1 MSTWTTG
8 VLKYGALAIGVFV
21 LLNIALGSVLHPHH
35 GVWDMVSKSVFTG
48 IFLVIWSIAEGVKH
62 IASLLAIAALLVS
75 LWWTRHVEKI
85 PNWLKYVAALL
96 ILEGIGAY
104 LTQYLAV

>member
-1 MSTWTTG
+1 MGHGLQKCLYW
-8 VLKYGALAIGVFV
+8 
-21 LLNIALGSVLHPHH
+21 NISRH
-35 GVWDMVSKSVFTG
+35 
-48 IFLVIWSIAEGVKH
+48 LVDSGRCKH

>member
-1 MSTWTTG
+1 
-8 VLKYGALAIGVFV
+8 
-21 LLNIALGSVLHPHH
+21 
-35 GVWDMVSKSVFTG
+35 
-48 IFLVIWSIAEGVKH
+48 
-62 IASLLAIAALLVS
+62 LLAIAALLVS